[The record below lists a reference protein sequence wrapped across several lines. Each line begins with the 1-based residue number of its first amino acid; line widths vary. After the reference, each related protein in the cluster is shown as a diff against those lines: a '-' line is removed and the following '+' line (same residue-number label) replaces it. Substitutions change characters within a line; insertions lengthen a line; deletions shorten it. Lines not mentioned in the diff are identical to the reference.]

1 MTNHAKCMTIISLQ
15 MCALA
20 EKRTIDTLI
29 DGGPQKSGDFDYS
42 ITQCK
47 SFTSAESHPTR
58 YYALITM
65 ILTIDNYLLGE
76 KISQCTG
83 NYQIMFIISGSCKTS
98 RILLQMDSFQVIF

>member
-1 MTNHAKCMTIISLQ
+1 MIIVFSQ

-47 SFTSAESHPTR
+47 PFTSAESYPTR
-58 YYALITM
+58 YYALITV
-65 ILTIDNYLLGE
+65 ID
-76 KISQCTG
+76 
-83 NYQIMFIISGSCKTS
+83 
-98 RILLQMDSFQVIF
+98 R

>member
-1 MTNHAKCMTIISLQ
+1 MPKCMIIVSLQ

-47 SFTSAESHPTR
+47 SFTSAGSHPTR
-58 YYALITM
+58 YYALLTV
-65 ILTIDNYLLGE
+65 ILTIDNCLLE
-76 KISQCTG
+76 KKSHNVQETVSDNVYYIRQ
-83 NYQIMFIISGSCKTS
+83 
-98 RILLQMDSFQVIF
+98 L

>member
-1 MTNHAKCMTIISLQ
+1 

-65 ILTIDNYLLGE
+65 ILTLDNYLLGE

-83 NYQIMFIISGSCKTS
+83 NCIRSCLLYQTAVK
-98 RILLQMDSFQVIF
+98 ILEYYYKWMPYK

>member
-1 MTNHAKCMTIISLQ
+1 MIIVSLQ

-47 SFTSAESHPTR
+47 SFTSAGSHPTR
-58 YYALITM
+58 YYALLTV
-65 ILTIDNYLLGE
+65 ILTIDNYLLG
-76 KISQCTG
+76 KKSH
-83 NYQIMFIISGSCKTS
+83 
-98 RILLQMDSFQVIF
+98 R